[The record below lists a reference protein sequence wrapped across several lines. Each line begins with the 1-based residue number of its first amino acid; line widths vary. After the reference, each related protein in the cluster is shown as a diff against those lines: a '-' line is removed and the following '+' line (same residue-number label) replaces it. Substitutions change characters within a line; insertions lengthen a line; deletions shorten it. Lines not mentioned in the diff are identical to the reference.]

1 MALMV
6 YNTLSRQYEEFVP
19 VQEGKVSIYV
29 CGITP
34 YDHSHIGHA
43 RPAVFWDV
51 VRRYLLH
58 KGYKVKLITNFT
70 DIDDKLI
77 NRSKQTGIPVP
88 EIAEKYIQEYMDC
101 MDKLGVQR
109 ADVYPRASEVIPEVI
124 EAVQTLI
131 DKGFAYE
138 SSGDVYFRAE
148 KFPGYGK
155 LSGKHIEDLMPGAR
169 VEVSELKES
178 PLDWALWKASAPDE
192 PGWPSPW
199 GKGVLVGTLNARS
212 WSTNTSGPR
221 SICTG
226 AAPSW
231 FSPIMKT
238 R

>member
-88 EIAEKYIQEYMDC
+88 EIA
-101 MDKLGVQR
+101 
-109 ADVYPRASEVIPEVI
+109 
-124 EAVQTLI
+124 
-131 DKGFAYE
+131 
-138 SSGDVYFRAE
+138 
-148 KFPGYGK
+148 
-155 LSGKHIEDLMPGAR
+155 
-169 VEVSELKES
+169 
-178 PLDWALWKASAPDE
+178 
-192 PGWPSPW
+192 
-199 GKGVLVGTLNARS
+199 
-212 WSTNTSGPR
+212 
-221 SICTG
+221 
-226 AAPSW
+226 
-231 FSPIMKT
+231 
-238 R
+238 